1 MLKNIIGIEE
11 SDIIL
16 MGRSMG
22 SGPAIHLAGMY
33 KPFGLILIS
42 PYKSIKSVLYNKI
55 NFLSSLFE
63 EQFNNIHEITKIS
76 KETNILFIHGK

>member
-1 MLKNIIGIEE
+1 
-11 SDIIL
+11 

-33 KPFGLILIS
+33 KPYGLMLIS

-76 KETNILFIHGK
+76 KETNILFIHGRKDTLVPHSHTLDLIK